1 MPKEPRPL
9 GRDRPGQSPSIP
21 GLTHHNNFPNPN
33 LSVGLDEILSG
44 MDDEESPSSTAAAV
58 VVSKALP
65 EEPSIPEEGF
75 AELPVS
81 LIDAAPWQPR
91 TYFSQDAFDRL
102 VASIRSANQVN
113 RPLLVRRK
121 DDGRF
126 ELIGGERRWRAVQ
139 ILGWESLHCRIVS
152 ASDLEAKLLALS
164 DNEGQEGLTDY
175 ERGRAFKEL
184 LADGTAES
192 ERKLAV
198 KVGVGHM
205 IVNRCLALTKLPEA
219 CIDLLEKDPTL
230 LGNTV
235 APEFYKLSQT
245 HPELAYQALLKI
257 DQEGIKQEHALKWF
271 KSEASKV
278 AGVSP
283 KKRTVSER
291 SFSFGKGLAGS
302 MVVSKKSIKL
312 YVPDGVDIAE
322 LESHLLSLLQIA
334 E

>member
-1 MPKEPRPL
+1 MPKEARPL
-9 GRDRPGQSPSIP
+9 GQDRPLAKSNFP
-21 GLTHHNNFPNPN
+21 GVTHHNQFPKAD
-33 LSVGLDEILSG
+33 LSVGLDHLLSG
-44 MDDEESPSSTAAAV
+44 MDEEESPSSVAPAV

-65 EEPSIPEEGF
+65 EEPLIPEEGF

-91 TYFSQDAFDRL
+91 IYFSQDALDRL

-152 ASDLEAKLLALS
+152 ASDLEARLLALS

-219 CIDLLEKDPTL
+219 CLELLEKDPTL

-245 HPELAYQALLKI
+245 YPELAYQALLKI
-257 DQEGIKQEHALKWF
+257 DQEGMKQDHALKWF
-271 KSEASKV
+271 KDEASKL

-283 KKRTVSER
+283 KKRTVPER

-302 MVVSKKSIKL
+302 MVVTKKSIKL
-312 YVPDGVDIAE
+312 SVPDGVDISD